1 MVESAT
7 VRLAPFLLE
16 IPPPK
21 SAELELMVEPVIVR
35 VPSLAMPPP
44 ALFGRS
50 PSVALPP

>member
-1 MVESAT
+1 VESAT
-7 VRLAPFLLE
+7 VRLAPFL
-16 IPPPK
+16 
-21 SAELELMVEPVIVR
+21 LELMVEPVIVR